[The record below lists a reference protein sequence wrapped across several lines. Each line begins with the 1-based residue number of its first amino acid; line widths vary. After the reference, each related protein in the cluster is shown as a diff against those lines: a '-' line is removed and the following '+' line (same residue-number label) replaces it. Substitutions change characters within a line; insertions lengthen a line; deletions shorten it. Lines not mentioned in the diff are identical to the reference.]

1 MDSILTITEFVKKS
15 FFLQLLVMMDSSSI
29 AQEDVLPVQ
38 LVAEAAQV
46 PLSVLLV
53 PKTVSQSSTE
63 FAKPNV
69 EMDLL
74 PELNN
79 VMIETDFLTM
89 AVHQPVKLKL
99 SGPVLVNH
107 QFVPTMVQ
115 LFVET
120 EELKEDNNVM
130 METWSTMM
138 DVQADVKEKLPQPHQ
153 PPTTLDHQPLPED

>member
-1 MDSILTITEFVKKS
+1 MDSILTTTEFVKKS
-15 FFLQLLVMMDSSSI
+15 FLLQLLVMLDSSSI
-29 AQEDVLPVQ
+29 AQRDVLHAQ
-38 LVAEAAQV
+38 LVAKAAQV
-46 PLSVLLV
+46 LPSVLFVL
-53 PKTVSQSSTE
+53 KTVSQSSME
-63 FAKPNV
+63 FVKLNV
-69 EMDLL
+69 VMDLL
-74 PELNN
+74 LELNN

-120 EELKEDNNVM
+120 EELKEENNVM

-138 DVQADVKEKLPQPHQ
+138 DVQADVKKKLPHQ
-153 PPTTLDHQPLPED
+153 PQPTTLDHQPLKD

>member
-15 FFLQLLVMMDSSSI
+15 FLLQLLVMLDSSSI
-29 AQEDVLPVQ
+29 AQRDALPVQ
-38 LVAEAAQV
+38 LAARAVQV
-46 PLSVLLV
+46 LPSVLLV
-53 PKTVSQSSTE
+53 LKTVSQSSTE
-63 FAKPNV
+63 FVKLNV
-69 EMDLL
+69 VMDLL
-74 PELNN
+74 LELNN

-99 SGPVLVNH
+99 FGPVLVNH

-120 EELKEDNNVM
+120 EELKEENNVM

-138 DVQADVKEKLPQPHQ
+138 DVQADVKKKLPHQ
-153 PPTTLDHQPLPED
+153 PQPTTLDHQPLKD

>member
-15 FFLQLLVMMDSSSI
+15 FLLQLLVMLDSSSI
-29 AQEDVLPVQ
+29 AQRDVLHAQ
-38 LVAEAAQV
+38 LVAKAAQV
-46 PLSVLLV
+46 LPSVLFVL
-53 PKTVSQSSTE
+53 KTVSQSSME
-63 FAKPNV
+63 FVKLNV
-69 EMDLL
+69 VMDLL
-74 PELNN
+74 LELNN

-120 EELKEDNNVM
+120 EELKEENNVM
-130 METWSTMM
+130 MET
-138 DVQADVKEKLPQPHQ
+138 
-153 PPTTLDHQPLPED
+153 